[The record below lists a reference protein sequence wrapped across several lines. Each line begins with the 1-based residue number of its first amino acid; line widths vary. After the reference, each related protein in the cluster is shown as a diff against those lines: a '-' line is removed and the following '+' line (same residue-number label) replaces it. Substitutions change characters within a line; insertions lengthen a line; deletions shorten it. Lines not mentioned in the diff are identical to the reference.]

1 MTGVGAGGLA
11 PGTGVGLVLGTGGV
25 LVPEKEGEEAG
36 RGSVAASAEGLVP
49 GTGVETAGETAG
61 GRGPARGTV
70 ETGPGLPSEGGRG
83 SDKRDG
89 TENAELS
96 VRPVKDDDVRF
107 GH

>member
-25 LVPEKEGEEAG
+25 LAPEMEGEAD
-36 RGSVAASAEGLVP
+36 RGSVASAEGLVP
-49 GTGVETAGETAG
+49 GSVETADETAG
-61 GRGPARGTV
+61 GRGLARGTV

-83 SDKRDG
+83 SDKRDE

-96 VRPVKDDDVRF
+96 VRPVNDDDVRF

>member
-25 LVPEKEGEEAG
+25 LAPEMEGEAD
-36 RGSVAASAEGLVP
+36 RGSVASAEGLVP
-49 GTGVETAGETAG
+49 GSVETADQTAG
-61 GRGPARGTV
+61 GRGPV

-83 SDKRDG
+83 SDKRG
-89 TENAELS
+89 ETENAELS

>member
-25 LVPEKEGEEAG
+25 LVPEKEGGAG
-36 RGSVAASAEGLVP
+36 RGSVASAEGLVP
-49 GTGVETAGETAG
+49 GSVETADETAG
-61 GRGPARGTV
+61 GRGLARGTV

-83 SDKRDG
+83 SGKRDE